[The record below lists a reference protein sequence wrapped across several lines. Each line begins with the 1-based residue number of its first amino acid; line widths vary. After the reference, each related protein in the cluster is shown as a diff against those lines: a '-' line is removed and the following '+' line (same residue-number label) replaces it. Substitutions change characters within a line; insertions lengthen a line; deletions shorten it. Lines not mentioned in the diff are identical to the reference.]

1 MAKESALR
9 GMVYAGIGLVIAG
22 AVFSAFVSIPRMEM
36 HPEVIE
42 DGSVASSWFFS
53 FIIPLIVA
61 GFLLASFVPTRH
73 NLKRIKAVLI
83 VAAVVAIILSL
94 MISKQAG
101 YYLESYGFH
110 DIVIPEFICAGAF
123 LIAGILFIVVTVKI
137 KRSTSP
143 K

>member
-9 GMVYAGIGLVIAG
+9 GMVYAGIGLIIAG

-42 DGSVASSWFFS
+42 DGAVASSWFFS

-61 GFLLASFVPTRH
+61 GFLLASFIPTRH

-83 VAAVVAIILSL
+83 VAEVLVIILSL

-101 YYLESYGFH
+101 YYLDSYGFH
-110 DIVIPEFICAGAF
+110 DMAIPEFICAGAF
-123 LIAGILFIVVTVKI
+123 LIAGILLVIVSAKI
-137 KRSTSP
+137 NRPTLSE
-143 K
+143 